1 MIRFP
6 SIYMASFKPLYPMS
20 KLGFTEKICFSSGEY
35 ASSMVWQTLM
45 FFLPIFYTDTF
56 GLPAAALAT
65 MFLVVRFFDAFT
77 DPVVGMLADRTRTRW
92 GRFRPYLLWMAVPFG
107 LGLVLMFSTPDLSM
121 TGKIIYAYVT
131 YSIMMLIYT
140 VISIPYNSMIGVVTP
155 DHQERASLSSYKF
168 IFAYLAGITVQ
179 SMIIPMVKSLGEENA
194 ARGYQISMMIFGSIA
209 VVLFLITFWFSKER
223 VQPATDQKT
232 CIRQDLIDLMNNQ
245 PWLILFFVSLTSLI
259 YIAIR
264 NASIAYFFKYNLG
277 QETAA
282 GLFMA
287 LGSACT
293 LLGVLPTKWL
303 SGKIGKVRLYR
314 ICFVCVSLG
323 SASFFFLDADQLVL
337 IYVLQVLFS
346 FAGGPLF
353 PLLWSMIADTA
364 DYSEW
369 KTGRRATGLAFSALT
384 FSQKMGFSLGG
395 GAVMALFGG
404 FGFVAN
410 VEQSESSLLGIRL
423 CLSLIPAVIS
433 MIGFIFLLFYRLDEA
448 QLEQISCDLESRRAK
463 ISSA

>member
-1 MIRFP
+1 
-6 SIYMASFKPLYPMS
+6 MS

-223 VQPATDQKT
+223 VQPAADQKT

-293 LLGVLPTKWL
+293 LLGVLPTKCL

-395 GAVMALFGG
+395 GAVMALFGV

-448 QLEQISCDLESRRAK
+448 QLEQISRELELIRAK
-463 ISSA
+463 KHDHSCN